1 MVVTSNQGH
10 RKLGF
15 LDVFCIA
22 SGAMISSGLFV
33 LPGLAFA
40 KAGPAV
46 VFSYALAGVLILPA
60 LLCQAELASA
70 IPRHGATFVFIER
83 SLGTFAG
90 TFAGLAGWFAIA
102 LKSAFALVGIGAFA
116 RLIWPDTPGWVI
128 RTVAIGFCIFFTAL
142 NCLTVKGVGRAQVAM
157 VVGLGGVLL
166 WFVGAGVGS
175 NEFHPENFG
184 GFFGKG
190 AFEIIATAG
199 LVFVSFGG
207 LTATADIAGDVR
219 RAARII
225 PLGMISALIVV
236 GCLYVACV
244 TVTVGVTA
252 TGELTNHF
260 TPLSLA
266 AEKFAGS
273 TGVILLACAAML
285 AFITTANGG
294 ILEASRT
301 PLAMSHDGLLPAAL
315 QRHWKRRGTPV
326 VCVLIT
332 GGFMTLVLALLTI
345 ENLVKVAST
354 MLLVLYVLTCVSV
367 LIIRHSRLQNYRPL
381 FRVPLGPVLPAAG
394 IAAYIF
400 LIADMGPVPLWTTVA
415 FAVGG
420 LVWYRIY
427 IRPRIQRE
435 SALVFLVRRIVSK
448 EIRRA
453 NLDEE
458 LKQIAIQRDEI
469 VHDRFDEIVWNGPIL
484 DLPERVSAEELFVKA
499 AAVLADR
506 LGVAADDL
514 REKFIAREEDSSTVI
529 QPGLA
534 IPHVIVD
541 GEGKFEVLLVRC
553 REGVIFDEK
562 RPPVHAAFFLVGSA
576 DERNFHLRALMAVAH
591 IVEQPGFVDRWFA
604 AADEEHLRD
613 LVLMTIRSR
622 ETDETKKR
630 ERECH
635 E

>member
-1 MVVTSNQGH
+1 MGEPTNESR

-46 VFSYALAGVLILPA
+46 VFSYALAAVLILPA

-116 RLIWPDTPGWVI
+116 RLIWPGTPGWAI
-128 RTVAIGFCIFFTAL
+128 RVVAIGFCVFFTML

-157 VVGLGGVLL
+157 VIGLGAALL

-175 NEFHPENFG
+175 PEFHPENFG
-184 GFFGKG
+184 GFFEKG

-219 RAARII
+219 RAARTV
-225 PLGMISALIVV
+225 PLGMICALVIV
-236 GCLYVACV
+236 GCIYVACV
-244 TVTVGVTA
+244 TVTVGVT
-252 TGELTNHF
+252 TTSELTYHL

-266 AEKFAGS
+266 ADKFAGS
-273 TGVILLACAAML
+273 AGMIVLACAAML

-301 PLAMSHDGLLPAAL
+301 PLAMSHDGLLPSAL

-332 GGFMTLVLALLTI
+332 GGFMTLVLATLTI

-367 LIIRHSRLQNYRPL
+367 LIIRQSRLQNYRPL
-381 FRVPLGPVLPAAG
+381 FRVPLGPVLPLAG
-394 IAAYIF
+394 IVAYIF
-400 LIADMGPVPLWTTVA
+400 LIADMGSVPLWTTTA

-420 LVWYRIY
+420 LVWYLIY
-427 IRPRIQRE
+427 IRPRIARE

-458 LKQIAIQRDEI
+458 LKQIAIERDEI
-469 VHDRFDEIVWNGPIL
+469 VHDRFDRIVQNGPVL
-484 DLPERVSAEELFVKA
+484 DLPERIHAEELFSRA
-499 AAVLADR
+499 ADVLAGR
-506 LGVAADDL
+506 LGVSAKVL
-514 REKFIAREEDSSTVI
+514 REKFLAREEESSTVI

-534 IPHVIVD
+534 IPHVIVE
-541 GEGKFEVLLVRC
+541 GKGKFEVLLVRC
-553 REGVIFDEK
+553 REGIVFDEK
-562 RPPVHAAFFLVGSA
+562 RPPVHTAFFLVGSA
-576 DERNFHLRALMAVAH
+576 NERNFHLRALMAVAH
-591 IVEQPGFVDRWFA
+591 IVEQPEFADRWFA
-604 AADEEHLRD
+604 AVDAEHLRD
-613 LVLMTIRSR
+613 LVVTTIRSR
-622 ETDETKKR
+622 ETETRKR
-630 ERECH
+630 E
-635 E
+635 